1 MRAPHRDVAAGDEVA
16 FYLHA
21 HEAVGLVHI
30 AFQNDILIVLL
41 TEGGRDL
48 CTLEFGDA
56 VKVPV
61 SPSTCDD
68 VNLAL
73 IALFPSE
80 ALIVVDVG
88 SEDDVRMDSRLL
100 DGFVKQILHSR
111 ATAMVRVCREDRMMQ
126 THEDSAVVRCLLQF
140 VDKP

>member
-1 MRAPHRDVAAGDEVA
+1 MGAGNVPLCNSDPLSDESILPEVELEHVGDPRWSCRWIMRAPHCDVAAGDEVA

-61 SPSTCDD
+61 
-68 VNLAL
+68 
-73 IALFPSE
+73 
-80 ALIVVDVG
+80 
-88 SEDDVRMDSRLL
+88 
-100 DGFVKQILHSR
+100 
-111 ATAMVRVCREDRMMQ
+111 
-126 THEDSAVVRCLLQF
+126 
-140 VDKP
+140 